1 VTAKGV
7 RILMAIHIEQSNH
20 LANQQQVLS
29 FVVSFAS
36 LSILCKP
43 AKLACFNFSSP
54 KFAVQFTDGVAL
66 TLSNYHLIITCTL
79 LPHHCYGPQDDKCSH
94 I

>member
-1 VTAKGV
+1 VALQQYFSHPRLVIYFFPTSPIKETVTAKGV
-7 RILMAIHIEQSNH
+7 RILMAIHMEQSNH

-43 AKLACFNFSSP
+43 KP
-54 KFAVQFTDGVAL
+54 
-66 TLSNYHLIITCTL
+66 
-79 LPHHCYGPQDDKCSH
+79 
-94 I
+94 